1 METKSDSTM
10 RYFVVAF
17 KPKSVQINTF
27 SEICGVFFWGASSK
41 FFSKFVTYYTVLAR
55 WRHRNGNTCN
65 SHAYDEAARNAG
77 SHLYYF
83 EWKDNKGEKY
93 WSKDFR

>member
-27 SEICGVFFWGASSK
+27 SEICGVFF
-41 FFSKFVTYYTVLAR
+41 
-55 WRHRNGNTCN
+55 
-65 SHAYDEAARNAG
+65 
-77 SHLYYF
+77 
-83 EWKDNKGEKY
+83 
-93 WSKDFR
+93 